1 MLAYYDY
8 TTQETLNVDQTTK
21 AFIVENHGGT
31 YFLRLVPAGVLQ
43 NLSSDMLSRQKK
55 YWPVSLPMTSPNT
68 IEKLF
73 PNGQLRGNPLLH
85 EEVVDFFKL
94 DPISVSPSRFNNQVV
109 EQDSF
114 ELRAAPPSIAELN
127 IIADLNEGIYFSY
140 RNVLNR
146 FFTPFNSR
154 DSFGSVSK
162 DYFKYGFN
170 KYFFTGLTVGII
182 ANDFSF
188 FLTFWVQPMLAF
200 SAIFFTGLATLS
212 TIYAA
217 KAVIE
222 FTLSKSDQAAESL
235 DFSGQLI
242 KASLAFPAFIF
253 LDSIFQS
260 LTLLTRA
267 AATLVNG
274 RSEEHVDLVNA
285 SL

>member
-1 MLAYYDY
+1 MQAYYDY
-8 TTQETLNVDQTTK
+8 TTLENLNVNQTTE
-21 AFIVENHGGT
+21 AFIVENHDGT

-43 NLSSDMLSRQKK
+43 NLSCDMLSRQET
-55 YWPVSLPMTSPNT
+55 YWPVSLPMTSRNT
-68 IEKLF
+68 IAKLF
-73 PNGQLRGNPLLH
+73 PKGQLRGTPLSH
-85 EEVVDFFKL
+85 DEVVDFFEL
-94 DPISVSPSRFNNQVV
+94 DPTSVSPSRFNNQVV

-127 IIADLNEGIYFSY
+127 TIAQLNEGIYFYY
-140 RNVLNR
+140 RNGLNR

-162 DYFKYGFN
+162 AYFKYGFN
-170 KYFFTGLTVGII
+170 KYFFTELTVGII
-182 ANDFSF
+182 TDFSF
-188 FLTFWVQPMLAF
+188 FLKYWVQPMLAL

-217 KAVIE
+217 KSVIE

-235 DFSGQLI
+235 EFSGQLI
-242 KASLAFPAFIF
+242 KASLAVSAFIF

-260 LTLLTRA
+260 LILLTRA